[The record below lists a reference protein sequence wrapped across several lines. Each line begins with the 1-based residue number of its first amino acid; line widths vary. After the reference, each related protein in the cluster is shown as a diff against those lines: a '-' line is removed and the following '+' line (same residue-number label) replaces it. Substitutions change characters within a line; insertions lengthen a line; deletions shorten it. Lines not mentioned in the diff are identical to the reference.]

1 MDKSST
7 EKMRIIIIGISILI
21 FTIMLMGL
29 TNYFRVMNRQRNIIS
44 KNLEEYQFYAAII
57 AEDADDVFWSKIIEE
72 AMFYGEEKQ
81 ICVEAFGQDLA
92 VEFSKLEKIE
102 MAIAAKVDAIILE
115 ADETQEIKQLINKAV
130 EKDIMVVTVMNDCY
144 GSDRQ
149 SFVGIANYNLGREYG
164 RQLIRIATKD
174 TKKVLMLLS
183 SSTDDSS
190 QNIIY
195 TGIQETLLNEGN
207 HLSLEVT
214 MVPIANDTSFSK
226 DEEIRDILSNKENL
240 PDIII
245 CLDASNTTSTYQAI
259 IDYNLVGTV
268 KIIGY
273 ENIPSILNAIERD
286 IIYSSIV
293 VDTKEM
299 GQTCIDVVSEYLLTG
314 NTNDYVTLDIS
325 VINRN
330 NVKEYLEYA
339 EKNTSDNPTK

>member
-1 MDKSST
+1 M
-7 EKMRIIIIGISILI
+7 
-21 FTIMLMGL
+21 
-29 TNYFRVMNRQRNIIS
+29 
-44 KNLEEYQFYAAII
+44 
-57 AEDADDVFWSKIIEE
+57 
-72 AMFYGEEKQ
+72 
-81 ICVEAFGQDLA
+81 
-92 VEFSKLEKIE
+92 
-102 MAIAAKVDAIILE
+102 E

-245 CLDASNTTSTYQAI
+245 CLLTKL
-259 IDYNLVGTV
+259 IDGSFCALLCCYINCF
-268 KIIGY
+268 
-273 ENIPSILNAIERD
+273 NAH
-286 IIYSSIV
+286 
-293 VDTKEM
+293 
-299 GQTCIDVVSEYLLTG
+299 CL
-314 NTNDYVTLDIS
+314 
-325 VINRN
+325 
-330 NVKEYLEYA
+330 
-339 EKNTSDNPTK
+339 